1 MTAKGQFELP
11 LSKVEGFDAKTNRIK
26 EIFIDP
32 ELGNEAITYLLE
44 SGEENSIHL
53 DVFLDYNSNPD
64 LLRMLFLFEMS
75 IEARKALKIS
85 GLSKN
90 EICRRLQTSP
100 SQLNRLFDQ
109 KNHKKSVDKM
119 LQLLAVLGVTV
130 RPVFEIRPD
139 VA

>member
-1 MTAKGQFELP
+1 MTAKGLFELP
-11 LSKVEGFDAKTNRIK
+11 LSKVEGFNAKTNQIK
-26 EIFIDP
+26 EISIDP
-32 ELGNEAITYLLE
+32 ELGNEAVTYLLE
-44 SGEENSIHL
+44 SEDENSIHL
-53 DVFLDYNSNPD
+53 DVFLDYNRDSD
-64 LLRMLFLFEMS
+64 FLRMLFLFEMS
-75 IEARKALKIS
+75 IEARKAFKIS

-119 LQLLAVLGVTV
+119 LQLLAVLGVSV
-130 RPVFEIRPD
+130 RPVFEIPSD